1 MPGNRHNPPSTL
13 VDASF
18 HSMEEVTELTDSMGW
33 PGEFHQLSKGRVT
46 SRWRSLTLGG
56 FSVISHRMDKRIH
69 ARLTAPR
76 GCVALAV
83 TPPPEF
89 MLVDGL
95 ELGNDMAFVMDA
107 NSEVDFVSPGKTAC
121 MTLVLPECDFKASGH
136 AFFPRFRMRTSGGL
150 TRILQ
155 CPSSGW
161 SGLQGEMT
169 NLLQN
174 GSVSAEDLSQL
185 LCRFF
190 DLIVEEPEMR
200 QREACLGKRLTG
212 SVARRAREYIE
223 DHYDSTIRM
232 EDLCRCTGVSIRT
245 LQRSFSEYFQMS
257 PFDYIKA
264 RRLNAARQA
273 LVAGE
278 ASLGGSVT
286 RIAVENGFTHLGRF
300 SVGYREHFDE
310 LPRETLA
317 REGQSLT
324 TRTNRPDYY

>member
-1 MPGNRHNPPSTL
+1 
-13 VDASF
+13 
-18 HSMEEVTELTDSMGW
+18 
-33 PGEFHQLSKGRVT
+33 
-46 SRWRSLTLGG
+46 
-56 FSVISHRMDKRIH
+56 
-69 ARLTAPR
+69 
-76 GCVALAV
+76 
-83 TPPPEF
+83 
-89 MLVDGL
+89 
-95 ELGNDMAFVMDA
+95 
-107 NSEVDFVSPGKTAC
+107 
-121 MTLVLPECDFKASGH
+121 
-136 AFFPRFRMRTSGGL
+136 MRTSGGL

-190 DLIVEEPEMR
+190 DLIVEKSEMR
-200 QREACLGKRLTG
+200 QRGACLGKRSTG

-300 SVGYREHFDE
+300 SVDYREQFDE
-310 LPRETLA
+310 LPKETLA
-317 REGQSLT
+317 G
-324 TRTNRPDYY
+324 